1 MSLPR
6 LASLLLGLGLLLQF
20 EPLLASMRCE
30 GGILSD
36 SETTDS
42 VLRKCG
48 KPDEREVE
56 APGIDEHGVLLPGAV
71 RVERWRYGPNNG
83 IYWHL
88 RFIDGRLAATRSRR
102 Y

>member
-1 MSLPR
+1 MSALR
-6 LASLLLGLGLLLQF
+6 SASLLLGLALLLSV

-36 SETTDS
+36 EETIES
-42 VLRKCG
+42 VLHKCG
-48 KPDEREVE
+48 EPDEREVE
-56 APGIDEHGVLLPGAV
+56 APGVDEYGVLLPGAV
-71 RVERWRYGPNNG
+71 RVERWRYGPDNG